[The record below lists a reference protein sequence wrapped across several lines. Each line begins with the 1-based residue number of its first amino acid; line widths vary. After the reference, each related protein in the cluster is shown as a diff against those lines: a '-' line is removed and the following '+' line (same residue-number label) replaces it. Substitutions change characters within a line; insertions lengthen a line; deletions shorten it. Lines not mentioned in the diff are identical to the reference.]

1 MPKFSLRPHT
11 TALLVP
17 GNARN
22 AAHAGDPAPGKQAHH
37 KLHQLDGAAARR
49 EALAPHFGLAGRVR
63 DYLAEPL
70 PAAADADTSGATAAQ
85 PAAPGATVRGKKS
98 WPGLADLEAAT
109 VARMTVPSIST
120 STAPLA
126 W

>member
-11 TALLVP
+11 TTLLVP

-37 KLHQLDGAAARR
+37 KLHQLDGAAARG

-63 DYLAEPL
+63 KYLAEPL
-70 PAAADADTSGATAAQ
+70 PAAAGADADAASAQ
-85 PAAPGATVRGKKS
+85 PPPPG
-98 WPGLADLEAAT
+98 
-109 VARMTVPSIST
+109 
-120 STAPLA
+120 
-126 W
+126 